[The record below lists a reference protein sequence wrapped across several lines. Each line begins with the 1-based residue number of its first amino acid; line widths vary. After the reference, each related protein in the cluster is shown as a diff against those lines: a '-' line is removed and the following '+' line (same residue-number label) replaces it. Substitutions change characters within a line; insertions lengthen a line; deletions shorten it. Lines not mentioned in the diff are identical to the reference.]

1 MRMSSVLSLTR
12 CWMLFCYL
20 CCFIKITQ
28 AANTC
33 PLPTNGSSG
42 DGTEV
47 TLRIYKCHQ
56 GSASSPNRCGS
67 LQKEIKL
74 KRGATTSLEY
84 SPQGY
89 LVIGKYLG
97 KEVCVS
103 WRRLDRTLTSFI
115 GTQRDESCK
124 ASCFTDTEYA
134 TYLMDGSC
142 TNQGC
147 WWQFNSLKFQVILP
161 ERGYGNKCPITEQGK
176 SGNEERA
183 QVDVWNCIRSTRG
196 SDACGGKAV
205 RSGVLLRRGVVTN
218 LGYDVNDYAV
228 MAKFFGNE
236 VCVSYRSYTRSS
248 DVSKCNEK
256 CFSIYEDGGEEKE
269 TYRTKITCSSIS
281 CGGSIETL
289 KFVATAKGR
298 IVQYAP
304 LLLILAP
311 LFVLKLI
318 A

>member
-1 MRMSSVLSLTR
+1 MNN
-12 CWMLFCYL
+12 
-20 CCFIKITQ
+20 
-28 AANTC
+28 A
-33 PLPTNGSSG
+33 
-42 DGTEV
+42 
-47 TLRIYKCHQ
+47 
-56 GSASSPNRCGS
+56 
-67 LQKEIKL
+67 
-74 KRGATTSLEY
+74 
-84 SPQGY
+84 
-89 LVIGKYLG
+89 
-97 KEVCVS
+97 
-103 WRRLDRTLTSFI
+103 RRL
-115 GTQRDESCK
+115 
-124 ASCFTDTEYA
+124 AS
-134 TYLMDGSC
+134 LILNM
-142 TNQGC
+142 QLI
-147 WWQFNSLKFQVILP
+147 WWTGVAQTK
-161 ERGYGNKCPITEQGK
+161 EGK

-318 A
+318 AWIPVWNILQCKHSHFWL